1 MWGLKGQVEGI
12 AKKALDYY
20 GQRLMEYPNVVGLGL
35 SRARSDR
42 SGNDLYVVKVYVSK
56 KPSLFQ
62 RHIPSSLPLE
72 LSNSPKHVV
81 SVPTEIEEIG
91 NIELDT

>member
-1 MWGLKGQVEGI
+1 MWGSKGQLENIV
-12 AKKALDYY
+12 KQALDYY
-20 GQRLMEYPNVVGLGL
+20 GERLMTYPNVVGLGL

-42 SGNDLYVVKVYVSK
+42 SGNDLYVVKIYVSK

-72 LSNSPKHVV
+72 LSNDPKRVV